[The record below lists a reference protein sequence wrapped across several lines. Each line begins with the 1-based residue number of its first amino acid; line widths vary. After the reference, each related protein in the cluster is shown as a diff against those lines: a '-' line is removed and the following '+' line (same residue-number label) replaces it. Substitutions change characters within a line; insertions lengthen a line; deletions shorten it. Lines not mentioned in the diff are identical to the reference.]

1 MVILTNMVILI
12 IMGMATATEIE
23 MRISPFKY
31 NISLEKRIK
40 YYSFFHNYD
49 DDYCHYTECIDKH
62 TLFIGRKCLTS
73 WKLSFFL
80 LLL

>member
-1 MVILTNMVILI
+1 MVILI
-12 IMGMATATEIE
+12 IMGMATATEIQI
-23 MRISPFKY
+23 RISPFKY

-49 DDYCHYTECIDKH
+49 DDYCHSTEHIDKH
-62 TLFIGRKCLTS
+62 TFFIGRKCLTS
-73 WKLSFFL
+73 WKLSVFL